1 MYRVVVNYHHPED
14 PKAFLEYYRSTHAPL
29 AKNLSG
35 LSAYTWGVAESL
47 DGSQPPFFVT
57 AVLDWP
63 SKEAALADLG
73 SAEGQAAS
81 ADMGNFA
88 QAGATM
94 HSVDLETVV

>member
-29 AKNLSG
+29 AKNLPG

-94 HSVDLETVV
+94 HSLELETVV

>member
-14 PKAFLEYYRSTHAPL
+14 PQAFLEYYRSTHAPL
-29 AKNLSG
+29 AKNLAG
-35 LSAYTWGVAESL
+35 LSAYTWGVAETL

-73 SAEGQAAS
+73 SEAGQAAS
-81 ADMGNFA
+81 ADMANFA
-88 QAGATM
+88 QAGASM
-94 HSVDLETVV
+94 HALDLETVV